1 MFAIHARPVEF
12 LIIHGARADGAVIGS
27 INGCD
32 IAEFVLDEFGRRY
45 EYAGLASRLW
55 NGKFDADVLGV
66 GEFILEPGLVYRILK
81 PPLSQVSRPFGRP
94 TGVIREL
101 VK

>member
-1 MFAIHARPVEF
+1 MIEIHARPVEF
-12 LIIHGARADGAVIGS
+12 VIINCARADGAVIGS

-45 EYAGLASRLW
+45 EYAGLASRRW
-55 NGKFDADVLGV
+55 NGKFDAGVLGV

-81 PPLSQVSRPFGRP
+81 SRVRQVSRPFG
-94 TGVIREL
+94 
-101 VK
+101 